1 VKVSV
6 NGYIPASSTVPASHF
21 SPDRLRGLPRL
32 TARLRRGL
40 LRRQNRRGG
49 PMPSQLRI
57 YTINRGR
64 LDDFVA
70 AWRAGVS
77 PLRQQFGFRVAGAWG
92 IRERNQFVW
101 ILSYDGPQAW
111 EAADAAYY
119 GSPQRAAL
127 NPDPAQWIAQG
138 EHWVLR

>member
-1 VKVSV
+1 
-6 NGYIPASSTVPASHF
+6 
-21 SPDRLRGLPRL
+21 
-32 TARLRRGL
+32 
-40 LRRQNRRGG
+40 
-49 PMPSQLRI
+49 MPSQLRI

-77 PLRQQFGFRVAGAWG
+77 PLRQQFGFRVAGAWV

-127 NPDPAQWIAQG
+127 NPDPAQWIAQIN
-138 EHWVLR
+138 HWFLEPVLFPQT

>member
-1 VKVSV
+1 
-6 NGYIPASSTVPASHF
+6 
-21 SPDRLRGLPRL
+21 
-32 TARLRRGL
+32 
-40 LRRQNRRGG
+40 
-49 PMPSQLRI
+49 MPSQLRV

-77 PLRQQFGFRVAGAWG
+77 PLRQQFGFRVAGAWV

-119 GSPQRAAL
+119 GSPPRSSTSTAPSSTPPPPSAR
-127 NPDPAQWIAQG
+127 P
-138 EHWVLR
+138 